1 MTTHTQ
7 EYPRINQMNR
17 MSRMNQLTEVSP
29 VLKALVIGG
38 LIGAGTMLFLAPQS
52 GRRLRANLQKKTVEL
67 RDHTVE
73 TVKDTVEQVKS
84 RGHHIKDGA
93 QDKAGNLQHQ
103 GIDVLIEQLDRIAA
117 AVEAGKKA
125 LESRK

>member
-7 EYPRINQMNR
+7 EYPRTNQMNR
-17 MSRMNQLTEVSP
+17 MNQMNDVKP
-29 VLKALVIGG
+29 VIKALVIGG
-38 LIGAGTMLFLAPQS
+38 LVGAGTMLFLAPQS

-67 RDHTVE
+67 RDHTVD

-84 RGHHIKDGA
+84 RGHHMKDGA
-93 QDKAGNLQHQ
+93 RDKAGNLQHQ

-117 AVEAGKKA
+117 AVDAGKKA